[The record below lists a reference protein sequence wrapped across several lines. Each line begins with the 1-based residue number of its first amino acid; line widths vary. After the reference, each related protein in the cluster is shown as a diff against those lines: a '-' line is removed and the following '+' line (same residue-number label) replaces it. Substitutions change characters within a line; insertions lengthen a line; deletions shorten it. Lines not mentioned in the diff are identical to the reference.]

1 MIRWRRRKVAK
12 GTTSITDV
20 QGWLASWHDGEFPHD
35 MLSTPNNIV
44 LLLASNLVQWHDS
57 SGITTVPMS
66 SDRVSSCAAPAEKL
80 LESDVLQ
87 SCSNHTVYQTTL
99 TLNDQRKRKL
109 VVVQLQSNNSCSSKS
124 DIAEDSS
131 RSECLPNYRP
141 TVVSHAGMPCLRQ
154 ASGTPLVCAC
164 ISKA

>member
-1 MIRWRRRKVAK
+1 
-12 GTTSITDV
+12 
-20 QGWLASWHDGEFPHD
+20 

-44 LLLASNLVQWHDS
+44 LSLASNLVQWHDS
-57 SGITTVPMS
+57 SGVTTAPMS
-66 SDRVSSCAAPAEKL
+66 SDRVSSCAALTEKL

-141 TVVSHAGMPCLRQ
+141 TIGSHAGMPCLRQ
-154 ASGTPLVCAC
+154 ASGTPLVYAC